1 MPHRRLVL
9 VRHAQAGNAA
19 TDRNRPLTELG
30 QHQAAAAGEQLAGL
44 GVAPDR
50 VLVSPA
56 LRAVQTWQGMS
67 AALAG
72 PAGPEIE
79 ERIYDNTLE
88 GLFEVIGESG
98 EDVGTLVVVGHNPA
112 VGQLAS
118 DLDDGEGDDDARE
131 SLSRGFPPASMAVFE
146 IDGPFAMLGPGTATL
161 VHQLAPSA

>member
-56 LRAVQTWQGMS
+56 LRAQETWQGMS

-72 PAGPEIE
+72 PPGPEIE
-79 ERIYDNTLE
+79 ERIYDNTIE

-118 DLDDGEGDDDARE
+118 DLDDGEGDDGARE
-131 SLSRGFPPASMAVFE
+131 DLSRGFPPASIAVFE
-146 IDGPFAMLGPGTATL
+146 VGDPFSMLGTGTARL
-161 VHQLAPSA
+161 VHLLVPSA

>member
-1 MPHRRLVL
+1 MEQRRLVL
-9 VRHAQAGNAA
+9 VRHAQAGDAA
-19 TDRNRPLTELG
+19 TDRDRPVTELG

-56 LRAVQTWQGMS
+56 VRARQTWQGMS
-67 AALAG
+67 AALAS
-72 PAGPEIE
+72 PPGPESE

-88 GLFEVIGESG
+88 GLFEVIRESG

-131 SLSRGFPPASMAVFE
+131 ALGRGFPPASMAVFE
-146 IDGPFAMLGPGTATL
+146 VDGPFSMLGPGAATL
-161 VHQLAPSA
+161 VHLLAPSA